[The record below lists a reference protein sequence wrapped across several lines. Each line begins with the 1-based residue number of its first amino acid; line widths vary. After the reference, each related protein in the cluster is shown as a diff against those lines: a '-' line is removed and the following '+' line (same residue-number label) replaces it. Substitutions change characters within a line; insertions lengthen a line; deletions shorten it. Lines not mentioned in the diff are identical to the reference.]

1 MTIFEIMIA
10 NGDVTGTAT
19 NTSQQCAGRPAG
31 GVVGRLAAGVTV
43 TRMVTMTLRLV

>member
-10 NGDVTGTAT
+10 NRDVTAT

-31 GVVGRLAAGVTV
+31 GVVRRLAAGVTV